1 MELKMRGR
9 SDDEI
14 MMWGRWSSEAYR
26 RYMRASLQNMLS
38 AASCLTVGTDTAYA
52 PLEDIGRMAHK
63 LPPLS
68 KAEVSRMGISLTEA
82 VAISKLNVASDVDAT
97 EGWESED
104 EVSLP
109 DTFYRQAAKA
119 NSQWI

>member
-1 MELKMRGR
+1 MEFGSISALRAGLASEHAKCSIVLDCGDRYSTCSTGR
-9 SDDEI
+9 
-14 MMWGRWSSEAYR
+14 YR
-26 RYMRASLQNMLS
+26 RM
-38 AASCLTVGTDTAYA
+38 V
-52 PLEDIGRMAHK
+52 HK

-82 VAISKLNVASDVDAT
+82 VAISKLNVVSDGDVT
-97 EGWESED
+97 EGRESED

-109 DTFYRQAAKA
+109 ETFDRKAAKA